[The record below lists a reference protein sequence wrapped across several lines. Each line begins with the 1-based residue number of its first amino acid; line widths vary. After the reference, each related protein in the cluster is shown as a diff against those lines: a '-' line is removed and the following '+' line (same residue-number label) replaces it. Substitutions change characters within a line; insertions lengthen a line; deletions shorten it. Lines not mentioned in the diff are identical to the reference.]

1 MDEKKINEITTK
13 IIEKLGDDNSA
24 LILDD
29 IGMLLT
35 ENNKSLQ
42 EIKSLKEEKTN
53 LENRYKSVVEVNGKL
68 LQQIP
73 VGFDKQEDNDNSEEK
88 KREPFY
94 FKNMFDSKGN
104 FKHNI

>member
-94 FKNMFDSKGN
+94 FKNMFDNKGN